1 MSHKVR
7 THTRHV
13 NGKTVTVRQ
22 HRQADP
28 AAEQQKR
35 HTFERRVQRERQRA
49 DAQQLRDRQ
58 QAEAVYSPGA
68 TRTATRTPGERKRRK
83 KNGWQRAKGH
93 ARKAR
98 RLWRRHK
105 ARAAAHGLAALGW
118 TAGHATR
125 RGAAKA
131 RKTWQQWRKRRNA
144 K

>member
-1 MSHKVR
+1 MSHSVR
-7 THTRHV
+7 THTRTV
-13 NGKTVTVRQ
+13 KGKTVTVRKHQ
-22 HRQADP
+22 AADP
-28 AAEQQKR
+28 AAEQKKR
-35 HTFERRVQRERQRA
+35 HAFERRVQREQQQAAATALLDRQRS
-49 DAQQLRDRQ
+49 
-58 QAEAVYSPGA
+58 EATYAPSG

-118 TAGHATR
+118 AAGHATR

-131 RKTWQQWRKRRNA
+131 RKTWQQWRKRRN
-144 K
+144 KT